1 MCIYNSLM
9 KLAYPIYAL
18 AAILATQLAKGA
30 DAPITLG
37 TPAPAI
43 QVKSWLKGTPV
54 TTFDANKLYVV
65 EFWATWCGPCK
76 QSIPHLT
83 EMATKNKDVTF
94 VGVSIWED
102 DKNGNIKQFVDDMG
116 DKMNYNVAY
125 SGNKDG
131 MAETWMQAAGQ
142 NGIPTA
148 FVVKGGKIAWIGH
161 PMELEKPLE
170 QIKAGTFDTAAA
182 KAKLD
187 KDQEATRAEQAAM
200 AKLKQAKDLYKQG
213 KKTEANSLLDD
224 AAKAAPNA
232 AMEVQMIRLQWLAKD
247 DKPGFSKKVNELSTS
262 KKPQDLMM
270 LGAFSLSQLDPDG
283 DKALGKQTIETALKA
298 SNESDFLTL
307 YYASMFYQKTN
318 DNTSALRVITKAR
331 DLLPKTP
338 YNSPQFKEELD
349 KQVKELS
356 TPNSKKS

>member
-1 MCIYNSLM
+1 M
-9 KLAYPIYAL
+9 KLAYPLYAL
-18 AAILATQLAKGA
+18 AAILVTQAARAA
-30 DAPITLG
+30 DAPLTLG
-37 TPAPAI
+37 SPAPAMA
-43 QVKSWLKGTPV
+43 VKTWLKGTPV
-54 TTFDANKLYVV
+54 TSFDASKLYVV

-83 EMATKNKDVTF
+83 EMAGKNKDVTF

-102 DKNGNIKQFVDDMG
+102 DKNGNIKQFVDEMG

-131 MAETWMQAAGQ
+131 MAETWMNAAGQ

-161 PMELEKPLE
+161 PMELEDPLT

-187 KDQEATRAEQAAM
+187 KAQEATKAERAAF
-200 AKLKQAKDLYKQG
+200 AKVQQAKDLYKQG
-213 KKTEANSLLDD
+213 KKAEASSLLDD
-224 AAKAAPNA
+224 AVKAAPNA
-232 AMEVQMIRLQWLAKD
+232 AMEAKMIRLGWLGKD
-247 DKPGFSKKVNELSTS
+247 DKAAFSKKVGELLAS
-262 KKPQDLMM
+262 KDPQDTMM
-270 LGAFSLSQLDPDG
+270 LGAFSLNQLEPGG
-283 DKALGKQTIETALKA
+283 DKALGKQTIETVLKA
-298 SNESDFLTL
+298 SNESDFVTL

-318 DNTSALRVITKAR
+318 DHASALRVLTKAR
-331 DLLPKTP
+331 DLLPKSP
-338 YNSPQFKEELD
+338 YNNPQLKDEID

-356 TPNSKKS
+356 TPKTNKS